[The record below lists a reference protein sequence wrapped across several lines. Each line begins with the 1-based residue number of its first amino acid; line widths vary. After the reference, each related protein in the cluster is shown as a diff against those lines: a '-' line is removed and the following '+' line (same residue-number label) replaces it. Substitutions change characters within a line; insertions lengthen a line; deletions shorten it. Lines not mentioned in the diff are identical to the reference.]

1 MLFEQ
6 LKEIDEDILEIE
18 NFIEFRY
25 SRKLYEVSDGE
36 INLRKSTLHHSF
48 TQFKARVIR
57 LYLQQPN
64 LFSSCSE
71 KDDVDLDLVLDFFVN
86 INSQITINHL
96 SEDKSSG
103 ILNSA
108 TVHDYTLFIF
118 SYHLR
123 MC

>member
-71 KDDVDLDLVLDFFVN
+71 EDDVDLDLVLDYSKEQLQKIFDDDFP
-86 INSQITINHL
+86 
-96 SEDKSSG
+96 KSNEYKE
-103 ILNSA
+103 L
-108 TVHDYTLFIF
+108 VLFLHDNMIE
-118 SYHLR
+118 SDCWR
-123 MC
+123 